1 MPSTAFI
8 LYLLLSFLCSLINVV
23 PTVSHMLQGHSG
35 PACFGIWVVVLN
47 ALAFINGILWP
58 HDAIDRAPIF
68 CDISA
73 KAVGLIGP
81 LGLLISN
88 WCIIRYLAH
97 IVTPNKALECRE
109 TARRRMVADY
119 SMSFGIPALIGLAS
133 LIVQVSRYQVYKL
146 VGCSNVS
153 ALTWPGIFIVLMWS
167 PILCGVSCGYSVYVL
182 YWLIRQHT
190 NLKALVAKSQTPLNL
205 SRFVRMCALA
215 ATYLCIS
222 APVTIL
228 GTITTVYDTGPYVP
242 WTSWQTI
249 HNDDNKLSDVRQ
261 NPLYELKSRD
271 WVFVTSGS
279 TVFIFFSFASE
290 SIIIYKRLVSL
301 IRLDRLGKW
310 VRPDRFLRGT
320 LNKAD
325 GVKKVQFPAPL
336 DHDHSINHP
345 ACPLRPFPAE
355 CPFIELNSH
364 MCVSGVRDDNHVS
377 VKQEHTL
384 LCS

>member
-1 MPSTAFI
+1 MPSTTFI
-8 LYLLLSFLCSLINVV
+8 FYLIFSFLCSLINVV

-58 HDAIDRAPIF
+58 YDAIDRAPVF

-73 KAVGLIGP
+73 KLGLVGP

-88 WCIIRYLAH
+88 WCIIRYLAD

-109 TARRRMVADY
+109 TARRRMVVDY

-182 YWLIRQHT
+182 YWLIRQHS

-261 NPLYELKSRD
+261 NPLYELKARD

-290 SIIIYKRLVSL
+290 SIIIYTRLVSL
-301 IRLDRLGKW
+301 IRLDRLRNW
-310 VRPDRFLRGT
+310 VRPDRSLRGT
-320 LNKAD
+320 MDEAD
-325 GVKKVQFPAPL
+325 AVKKVQFLAPFNRDL
-336 DHDHSINHP
+336 SNSQAP
-345 ACPLRPFPAE
+345 CPLRPLSAE
-355 CPFIELNSH
+355 CPFLELNT
-364 MCVSGVRDDNHVS
+364 CVLGVRDNTHVS

-384 LCS
+384 LFS

>member
-73 KAVGLIGP
+73 KLGLIGP